1 MSVVPSTSAEV
12 LEQRLL
18 ELLEAAELLAGA
30 VAAGEDG
37 EALAEL
43 TAGRETA
50 FQAVAEAS
58 TQRSSAPRAPLG
70 PTARACLD
78 RLEGI
83 DRALLAAGR
92 EELARLS
99 RERLELLRRREVVKA
114 HGERE
119 RIAGRA
125 VAFKA

>member
-1 MSVVPSTSAEV
+1 MSVVASTSAEV

-30 VAAGEDG
+30 VAAGEEG

-43 TAGRETA
+43 MADREAA
-50 FQAVAEAS
+50 FRALAEAS
-58 TQRSSAPRAPLG
+58 AQRASAPRAPLG

-99 RERLELLRRREVVKA
+99 RERLDLLRRREVVKA

-119 RIAGRA
+119 RIPGRA
-125 VAFKA
+125 VALKA